1 MLLDKQRIF
10 SQRKRECLCADCPGK
25 LLLILRSVSDYARDE
40 ILYLTKIHSFFCYQ
54 LCYWTHKDFFHCK
67 SVSVYALRARDRASG
82 GPSERES
89 LCAAKD
95 RNLYLTKN
103 LVLFCFL
110 LYYRVN
116 KEFSQR
122 KSVSVYALKAGNRPR
137 RSLGAWVI
145 MRWGVTGD
153 SFPDRRA

>member
-1 MLLDKQRIF
+1 M
-10 SQRKRECLCADCPGK
+10 
-25 LLLILRSVSDYARDE
+25 
-40 ILYLTKIHSFFCYQ
+40 
-54 LCYWTHKDFFHCK
+54 
-67 SVSVYALRARDRASG
+67 SVYALRARDRASG

-103 LVLFCFL
+103 LILFCFL
-110 LYYRVN
+110 LYYRGN

-145 MRWGVTGD
+145 MRWGVAGD
-153 SFPDRRA
+153 SLPDRRA

>member
-10 SQRKRECLCADCPGK
+10 SQRKRECLCAERKRECLCADCPGK

-67 SVSVYALRARDRASG
+67 SVSVYALRARNRASG

-103 LVLFCFL
+103 LI
-110 LYYRVN
+110 
-116 KEFSQR
+116 
-122 KSVSVYALKAGNRPR
+122 NRPR

-153 SFPDRRA
+153 SLPDRRA